1 MSGRV
6 PTTTQQDHEANVF
19 YPTRLGT
26 RYGMMP
32 ETQMAPPVSHYLPP
46 PAIPR
51 PHLPPPS
58 HLEPSFAPR
67 SPHVRPR
74 YSDLPARNAYSP
86 YLRHQG
92 YSNPISQEFRPAV
105 QATTMPENP
114 CYGLNTH
121 PPLYPQRVSY
131 QSTNPGTLYEA
142 LSPID
147 YATHGPPPEPSM
159 FNEGGYTATP
169 YPTAG
174 LKQFRPSPAS
184 SYHSSAGT
192 SSSGLASAPIPFSSA
207 EVGLERPP
215 TSSITSRYILTIRQQ
230 PIAARA
236 CGFGERDRRVVDPPP
251 IVQLSLKRFDPRSS
265 SDIAELRW
273 PFNIVHCALL
283 SVSSR
288 ESAYATSS
296 DVTAVED
303 PNQSNRIS
311 RRLMGT
317 LVASPFVGTDPEAPD
332 SSNENARLG
341 CFFIFP
347 DLSCRQN
354 GHYKLRFTLM
364 KVSMPNMT
372 EGGQG
377 SIAGSI
383 DSEVFE
389 VFSAKDFPGMR
400 ASTALTKEL
409 KRQGATV
416 SVKKGKSQ
424 RKRGSSASDKSSDD
438 GSGVETAKGRQRK
451 KRPAP
456 S

>member
-1 MSGRV
+1 M
-6 PTTTQQDHEANVF
+6 
-19 YPTRLGT
+19 
-26 RYGMMP
+26 
-32 ETQMAPPVSHYLPP
+32 
-46 PAIPR
+46 
-51 PHLPPPS
+51 
-58 HLEPSFAPR
+58 
-67 SPHVRPR
+67 
-74 YSDLPARNAYSP
+74 
-86 YLRHQG
+86 
-92 YSNPISQEFRPAV
+92 
-105 QATTMPENP
+105 
-114 CYGLNTH
+114 
-121 PPLYPQRVSY
+121 
-131 QSTNPGTLYEA
+131 
-142 LSPID
+142 ID
-147 YATHGPPPEPSM
+147 Y
-159 FNEGGYTATP
+159 GG
-169 YPTAG
+169 
-174 LKQFRPSPAS
+174 R
-184 SYHSSAGT
+184 
-192 SSSGLASAPIPFSSA
+192 
-207 EVGLERPP
+207 
-215 TSSITSRYILTIRQQ
+215 TSRYKLTIRQQ

-236 CGFGERDRRVVDPPP
+236 CGFGERDRRVIDPPP
-251 IVQLSLKRFDPRSS
+251 IIQLSLQKFDPRSP
-265 SDIAELRW
+265 SDISELRW

-283 SVSSR
+283 SVSPQS
-288 ESAYATSS
+288 SAYTSAS

-317 LVASPFVGTDPEAPD
+317 LVASPFVGVDPEAPD
-332 SSNENARLG
+332 STDDNARLG

-354 GHYKLRFTLM
+354 GHYRLRFTLM

-424 RKRGSSASDKSSDD
+424 RKRGSSASDKSSDEESD
-438 GSGVETAKGRQRK
+438 AEVPKVRQRK
-451 KRPAP
+451 KRQAA

>member
-1 MSGRV
+1 MLTLPNRDGVSLIQADCKFR
-6 PTTTQQDHEANVF
+6 AN
-19 YPTRLGT
+19 
-26 RYGMMP
+26 
-32 ETQMAPPVSHYLPP
+32 
-46 PAIPR
+46 
-51 PHLPPPS
+51 
-58 HLEPSFAPR
+58 
-67 SPHVRPR
+67 
-74 YSDLPARNAYSP
+74 
-86 YLRHQG
+86 
-92 YSNPISQEFRPAV
+92 
-105 QATTMPENP
+105 
-114 CYGLNTH
+114 
-121 PPLYPQRVSY
+121 
-131 QSTNPGTLYEA
+131 
-142 LSPID
+142 
-147 YATHGPPPEPSM
+147 
-159 FNEGGYTATP
+159 
-169 YPTAG
+169 
-174 LKQFRPSPAS
+174 
-184 SYHSSAGT
+184 
-192 SSSGLASAPIPFSSA
+192 
-207 EVGLERPP
+207 
-215 TSSITSRYILTIRQQ
+215 RYILKIRQQ

-236 CGFGERDRRVVDPPP
+236 CGFGERDRRVIDPPP
-251 IVQLSLKRFDPRSS
+251 IIQMAVKTFNPRSS

-283 SVSSR
+283 SVSPQS
-288 ESAYATSS
+288 STHAAPS

-317 LVASPFVGTDPEAPD
+317 LVASPFVGNDPEAPN
-332 SSNENARLG
+332 SSEENARLG

-424 RKRGSSASDKSSDD
+424 RKRGSSLSERSSDD
-438 GSGVETAKGRQRK
+438 GSDGDGDAEASKVRPRK
-451 KRPAP
+451 KRG
-456 S
+456 